1 METEA
6 QTGQES
12 PVEPQGYEEAAKGG
26 SSQVSRAPAP
36 LSLPL
41 DVVKNPPA
49 NTGDTR
55 DARSIPVLG
64 RSLEEGMATH
74 SSILTWRI
82 PWTEEP
88 GGLQSIELK
97 RGRKRLK

>member
-1 METEA
+1 MRQLLGDLALALRAAARGLLGTDVETEA

-41 DVVKNPPA
+41 DVVKNPCFA
-49 NTGDTR
+49 
-55 DARSIPVLG
+55 LG
-64 RSLEEGMATH
+64 
-74 SSILTWRI
+74 
-82 PWTEEP
+82 
-88 GGLQSIELK
+88 GGGVGGK
-97 RGRKRLK
+97 

>member
-74 SSILTWRI
+74 SSILAWRI

-88 GGLQSIELK
+88 GGLQFTGLQ
-97 RGRKRLK
+97 RVGHD